1 MREKTVAREI
11 KYAGKIITVRVDKV
25 ELPDGKT
32 ASREVVEHPGA
43 AAVLAVNK
51 SGEAFFVRQ
60 FRKAVEKELLEIPA
74 GKLEAGEDPRACAA
88 RELAEEVGMAAND
101 LRLLA
106 AFYTS
111 PGFAAEKL
119 YVYLATGLHP
129 VASSAPEDEFLE
141 PVRLPLPEAVRMA
154 RTGAIED
161 AKTLVALLLAADRGL
176 AP

>member
-1 MREKTVAREI
+1 MWERTIAREI

-25 ELPDGKT
+25 ELPDGRT

-51 SGEAFFVRQ
+51 AKEAYFVRQ

-74 GKLEAGEDPRACAA
+74 GKLEAGEAPHICAA
-88 RELAEEVGMAAND
+88 RELAEEVGMAAGD

-106 AFYTS
+106 TFYSS
-111 PGFAAEKL
+111 PGFTAEKL

-129 VASSAPEDEFLE
+129 VSPSAEEDEFLE
-141 PVRLPLPEAVRMA
+141 PVRLPLAEAVRMA
-154 RTGAIED
+154 RTGEIVD
-161 AKTLVALLLAADRGL
+161 AKTLIALLLAADLGL
-176 AP
+176 AT

>member
-1 MREKTVAREI
+1 MRERTIAREI

-25 ELPDGKT
+25 ELPDGRT

-51 SGEAFFVRQ
+51 AKEAYFVRQ

-74 GKLEAGEDPRACAA
+74 GKLEAGEEPHICAA
-88 RELAEEVGMAAND
+88 RELAEEVGMAAGD

-106 AFYTS
+106 TFYSS
-111 PGFAAEKL
+111 PGFTAEKL

-129 VASSAPEDEFLE
+129 VSPSAEDDEFLE
-141 PVRLPLPEAVRMA
+141 PVRLPLAEAVRMA
-154 RTGAIED
+154 RTGEIED
-161 AKTLVALLLAADRGL
+161 AKTLIALLLAADLGL
-176 AP
+176 AT